1 MASGLVLL
9 AQCGVTIDTT
19 FLATIRNHY
28 NPRYSPRY
36 IGIYYSQI
44 LTIIA
49 NRIKQQVSNN
59 DSCLLGLSLF
69 LFDSLGIL

>member
-1 MASGLVLL
+1 MASGRVLL

-19 FLATIRNHY
+19 SLATIRDHY

-36 IGIYYSQI
+36 IGIHYSHI

-49 NRIKQQVSNN
+49 KRNQQKLLVN
-59 DSCLLGLSLF
+59 DSFFLMMNYSLIV
-69 LFDSLGIL
+69 S